1 MKNQNLHSEKN
12 TFQPVIAS
20 FRILSVLGMAVLLT
34 IASPV
39 SGADGHRESSGH
51 LVGKIQTP
59 ETISPAALELS
70 VWQNEGA
77 DGYTIDFP
85 EETRPLGVF
94 YIETHGD
101 QSFVL
106 KINGEKGAGRV
117 YVDPAVVSDTLHVSY
132 PVTETIVFL
141 HTNDQ
146 HFDLNLLEEL
156 TEKIAE
162 VRNTYDD
169 VYLLDAGDIFVRHPH
184 RWIEDGI
191 SMEDPQWYLERALKM
206 VRAMNELQYDAMTPG
221 NHEFDYVE
229 THTMEALSEATF
241 PLLAANVEVTTDRF
255 PPVEPYAVFKTT
267 TGRSISILGLSVVS
281 AEKEGILQR
290 DILETAGQY
299 MHLREAADVF
309 LALTHI
315 GLENDAALAEAYPQL
330 DLIIGG
336 HSHHYIEEAVFV
348 GDVLIAQA
356 GGNRHEV
363 SREHPVYLGKIT
375 ITLEN
380 GTLSDKN
387 GYVISIGE

>member
-1 MKNQNLHSEKN
+1 MKKMSPLNPKIACHSQNISLLDF
-12 TFQPVIAS
+12 T
-20 FRILSVLGMAVLLT
+20 VLGMIFFLAFSFTTFAGEGQQDVPKP
-34 IASPV
+34 I
-39 SGADGHRESSGH
+39 
-51 LVGKIQTP
+51 VGKIHTSAD
-59 ETISPAALELS
+59 ISTARLELS
-70 VWQNEGA
+70 VWPNENTSA
-77 DGYTIDFP
+77 YSVNFA
-85 EETRPLGVF
+85 EETLPKGVF
-94 YIETHGD
+94 RIKAGSTEP
-101 QSFVL
+101 FVL
-106 KINGEKGAGRV
+106 EVSGEKGAGRV
-117 YVDPAVVSDTLHVSY
+117 YVDPAAVSDTLHVSY

-146 HFDLNLLEEL
+146 HFDINLLEEL
-156 TEKIAE
+156 TEKISE
-162 VRNTYDD
+162 IRNNYDD
-169 VYLLDAGDIFVRHPH
+169 VYLLDAGDVFVRHPH
-184 RWIEDGI
+184 RWIEDGTP
-191 SMEDPQWYLERALKM
+191 MEDPQWYRQRALKM
-206 VRAMNELQYDAMTPG
+206 IQTMNELEYDAMTPG

-229 THTMEALSEATF
+229 TYTMEALSKATF

-255 PPVEPYAVFKTT
+255 PPVEPYAVFETN

-281 AEKEGILQR
+281 GEKDGILQK
-290 DILETAGQY
+290 DILETAGAF

-309 LALTHI
+309 MALTHI

-336 HSHHYIEEAVFV
+336 HSHHYIEEAVLV

-380 GTLSDKN
+380 GTLTDKN